1 MFAYSNNKGLRSQF
15 QVFLF
20 RTRPGFLIFLVYLKH
35 MIFPKAFEKILESF
49 THSPSSLAGV
59 SSVNEFI
66 PILREYYDQ
75 QLSNSNPAPTQ
86 RPTQK
91 TNHLIILSN
100 EEACHNFAKRFSR
113 PINLILNPSPQPY
126 SDIDYSRKTMSK
138 RMISLYRALETTIK
152 SNLNQ
157 TNKNQIFISHPTAL
171 SLLTLNPQVLL
182 KQNIKFE
189 YADTF
194 YTDPVQSLIQLG
206 YSPVTFVEEVGQ
218 FSIKG
223 GIVDVFSPAEEMPIR
238 ISLFGDEIESLHKFS
253 ALNQRNISEAESLNI
268 IPAQELFYNDD
279 NQKRLLSS
287 IHNFK
292 SKDQEWKTKTIDC
305 IRGRKAFDK
314 MNLFSSSFCEG
325 KFTALDYFE
334 PQSTNVICFDYRS
347 SESYYSQ
354 YQQELDNDFK
364 MLNKTDIKSQIDPS
378 KLFKKDFDLRAYK
391 KFIDISSVL
400 IEDLS
405 VQKKLI
411 PETKNINYSIHSLSP
426 SLKFNKSKSVNW
438 QTYAKDIVD
447 LIKNLLNQ
455 NDIVIFS
462 KGSTSL
468 KRCESFL
475 TEYGIEFTKQE
486 SLTDLNKENSFD
498 VYLIPG
504 EVKVSAKYDLD
515 KIVILNSDE
524 LFGNTKEKTSKTT
537 DASQFFDT
545 LDLLQI
551 SELNLNDLVVHRN
564 HGVGS
569 YKGLKLLN
577 LNNVESECLEIE
589 YSNKDKLFLPVYS
602 IHHIRKY
609 SDSKSTRSLDKLGG
623 TSWQKLTSKAQK
635 KLKDIAQDL
644 VALYAKRKATKRV
657 AISTKSSEYKLF
669 EGQFPYQETDDQ
681 LRAIQ
686 DIEDDLKKDYVMDRL
701 VCGDVGFGKTEVA
714 MRAAFHYIQSGK
726 QVALMAPTTVLSMQH
741 YQSFS
746 KRFKN
751 WPFTTKALNR
761 FVSKS
766 DTTEALKDLKAG
778 KLDLVVGTHRVLS
791 SDVEFKNLGLLIVD
805 EEQKFGVKQKERI
818 KSIQEKVDV
827 LSLSA
832 TPIPRTLNMGFLG
845 VRDLSLIK
853 TPPKDRLPVK
863 TYITHYS
870 KQVIKKAIEA
880 EVARNGQVFFVHNR
894 VQSIQGIYE
903 ELKELLPDIKIGLGH
918 GQMKESE
925 LEKVMI
931 KFFNKEIDVL
941 LSTTIIES
949 GVDVSS
955 ANTIL
960 INNAQNFGLSQLYQL
975 RGRVG
980 RSENRAYCYLL
991 VPPNRDLE
999 KIQKEKL
1006 KVLQDNTALGSGI
1019 QIAHHDLELRGA
1031 GNLLGEAQ
1039 SGHAEEMG
1047 YDLYIELLEEAVTE
1061 AKGLSNESIK
1071 KFDPEII
1078 VPLPAL
1084 IPNKYI
1090 QDIKSR
1096 LLYYR
1101 KISKVINESD
1111 LDIIES
1117 ELQDQFGKIPEQV
1130 FGLFYLTTIKIHLI
1144 TMGVKELKSG
1154 PKNISLSLNEANTLN
1169 FDTFLKAVK
1178 KQPTLYK
1185 VSPNNK
1191 IVIKY
1196 TVTDWPSLFDFVLQ
1210 IKSKF
1215 FDSFE

>member
-1 MFAYSNNKGLRSQF
+1 MFASSNNKGLRSQF

-20 RTRPGFLIFLVYLKH
+20 RTRPGFLIFLVYLNY

-49 THSPSSLAGV
+49 TKTPSSLAGV

-66 PILREYYDQ
+66 PILKEYYDHEASTPSSQ
-75 QLSNSNPAPTQ
+75 VK
-86 RPTQK
+86 RRDTQK

-100 EEACHNFAKRFSR
+100 EEACHNFAKKFNR
-113 PINLILNPSPQPY
+113 PIHLILNPSPQPY

-138 RMISLYRALETTIK
+138 RMISLYKALNIADTTD
-152 SNLNQ
+152 SMSTSHHQL
-157 TNKNQIFISHPTAL
+157 FVSHPTAL
-171 SLLTLNPQVLL
+171 SLLTLDPQVLL
-182 KQNIKFE
+182 KQIIKFE

-194 YTDPVQSLIQLG
+194 YTDPVVSLTQLG
-206 YSPVTFVEEVGQ
+206 YSPVTFVEDVGQ

-223 GIVDVFSPAEEMPIR
+223 GIVDIFSPAEDMPVR
-238 ISLFGDEIESLHKFS
+238 VSLFGDEIESLHYFS
-253 ALNQRNISEAESLNI
+253 TSNQRNISEAQSLNLT
-268 IPAQELFYNDD
+268 PAQELFYNDD
-279 NQKRLLSS
+279 NQKRLLNS

-292 SKDQEWKTKTIDC
+292 SKDQEWKTKTIDS
-305 IRGRKAFDK
+305 IRSRKAFDK
-314 MNLFSSSFCEG
+314 MNLFSSSFWEEEC
-325 KFTALDYFE
+325 TALDYFK
-334 PQSTNVICFDYRS
+334 PSNTNVICFDYRS

-364 MLNKTDIKSQIDPS
+364 MLDTTDIKSQIEPS
-378 KLFKKDFDLRAYK
+378 KLFKKEFDLRAYK

-411 PETKNINYSIHSLSP
+411 PETKNINYPIHSLSP

-447 LIKNLLNQ
+447 LITTLLKQ

-475 TEYGIEFTKQE
+475 SEYGIEFNKQDTF
-486 SLTDLNKENSFD
+486 TDLKKENSFD

-504 EVKVSAKYDLD
+504 EVKVSAKYELD

-524 LFGNTKEKTSKTT
+524 LFGNTKEKRTKTT

-644 VALYAKRKATKRV
+644 VALYAKRKSTKRET
-657 AISTKSSEYKLF
+657 INTQSSEYKLF

-686 DIEDDLKKDYVMDRL
+686 DIEEDLKKDYVMDRL

-746 KRFKN
+746 NRFKN

-761 FVSKS
+761 FVSKA
-766 DTTEALKDLKAG
+766 DTTEALKDLKNG
-778 KLDLVVGTHRVLS
+778 QVDLVVGTHRVLS
-791 SDVEFKNLGLLIVD
+791 SDVEFKDLGLLIVD

-818 KSIQEKVDV
+818 KSKN
-827 LSLSA
+827 
-832 TPIPRTLNMGFLG
+832 TPKR
-845 VRDLSLIK
+845 
-853 TPPKDRLPVK
+853 
-863 TYITHYS
+863 
-870 KQVIKKAIEA
+870 
-880 EVARNGQVFFVHNR
+880 
-894 VQSIQGIYE
+894 
-903 ELKELLPDIKIGLGH
+903 
-918 GQMKESE
+918 
-925 LEKVMI
+925 
-931 KFFNKEIDVL
+931 
-941 LSTTIIES
+941 
-949 GVDVSS
+949 
-955 ANTIL
+955 
-960 INNAQNFGLSQLYQL
+960 
-975 RGRVG
+975 
-980 RSENRAYCYLL
+980 
-991 VPPNRDLE
+991 
-999 KIQKEKL
+999 
-1006 KVLQDNTALGSGI
+1006 
-1019 QIAHHDLELRGA
+1019 
-1031 GNLLGEAQ
+1031 
-1039 SGHAEEMG
+1039 
-1047 YDLYIELLEEAVTE
+1047 
-1061 AKGLSNESIK
+1061 
-1071 KFDPEII
+1071 
-1078 VPLPAL
+1078 
-1084 IPNKYI
+1084 
-1090 QDIKSR
+1090 
-1096 LLYYR
+1096 
-1101 KISKVINESD
+1101 
-1111 LDIIES
+1111 
-1117 ELQDQFGKIPEQV
+1117 
-1130 FGLFYLTTIKIHLI
+1130 
-1144 TMGVKELKSG
+1144 
-1154 PKNISLSLNEANTLN
+1154 
-1169 FDTFLKAVK
+1169 
-1178 KQPTLYK
+1178 
-1185 VSPNNK
+1185 
-1191 IVIKY
+1191 
-1196 TVTDWPSLFDFVLQ
+1196 
-1210 IKSKF
+1210 
-1215 FDSFE
+1215 